1 MTDATPVNGAVA
13 HFLSLTDLTVADL
26 ADVLARSADPNPP
39 AELLKGRG
47 VGLIFEKP
55 SARTRNSTEMAVVQL
70 GGHPV
75 TIRPDE
81 IGLGERE
88 AIRDVARVLS
98 RYFAVLGARTFA
110 HKTLTDLAEWS
121 QVPVV
126 NLLTD
131 DGHPIQILADLL
143 TLQAEFNTL
152 EGLEVAWVGDAN
164 NVARSL
170 IEGSAL
176 AGYSV
181 RMCGPDG
188 YRFDDE
194 ELARAVGA
202 GANVTVVNRP
212 VEAVAGAHAIYTDT
226 WTSMGQ
232 EDEAQRRRVAFAQ
245 FQVTEALLDAAHPD
259 AILLHCLP
267 AHRGEEVT
275 DAALD
280 GPRSRVFDQA
290 ENRMHAARGLI
301 WWLVERTDGSRTSTS
316 GNGDLSLNLAGRSGG

>member
-1 MTDATPVNGAVA
+1 MSSEPPQSAPPPVR
-13 HFLSLTDLTVADL
+13 HFLSLEDF
-26 ADVLARSADPNPP
+26 SA
-39 AELLKGRG
+39 AELTQILAAGAHPSPPRSLLAGRG
-47 VGLIFEKP
+47 AGLIFEKP

-88 AIRDVARVLS
+88 AISDVARVLS

-110 HKTLTDLAEWS
+110 HSTVAELARWAD
-121 QVPVV
+121 VPVI

-143 TLQAEFNTL
+143 TLHAEFGEL
-152 EGLEVAWVGDAN
+152 EGLELAWVGDAN

-170 IEGSAL
+170 VEGSAL

-181 RMCGPDG
+181 RMCGPEG
-188 YRFDDE
+188 YRFDDA
-194 ELARAVGA
+194 ELARFDRLGA
-202 GANVTVVNRP
+202 SLVVADDP
-212 VEAVAGAHAIYTDT
+212 FEAVSGAHGVYTDT

-232 EDEAQRRRVAFAQ
+232 EDEAHRRRVAFSGY
-245 FQVTEALLDAAHPD
+245 QVTEELLAASRAD

-301 WWLVERTDGSRTSTS
+301 WWLVDRADTAR
-316 GNGDLSLNLAGRSGG
+316 NGDGTPPSSGPEAGHG

>member
-1 MTDATPVNGAVA
+1 AE
-13 HFLSLTDLTVADL
+13 
-26 ADVLARSADPNPP
+26 VLARSADPSPP
-39 AELLKGRG
+39 SGLLTGRG
-47 VGLIFEKP
+47 AGLIFEKP

-110 HKTLTDLAEWS
+110 HSTLTDLADWA
-121 QVPVV
+121 QVPVI

-143 TLQAEFNTL
+143 TLQAEFERL
-152 EGLEVAWVGDAN
+152 EGLEIAWVGDAN

-170 IEGSAL
+170 IKGSAL

-188 YRFDDE
+188 YRFGAD
-194 ELARAVGA
+194 ELAGAAHA
-202 GANVTVVNRP
+202 GAHVNVVHDAL
-212 VEAVAGAHAIYTDT
+212 EAVDGAHAIYTDT

-232 EDEAQRRRVAFAQ
+232 EDEAHRRRVAFAGY
-245 FQVTEALLDAAHPD
+245 QVTEELLDGARD
-259 AILLHCLP
+259 EAILLHCLP

-301 WWLVERTDGSRTSTS
+301 WWLVDRADELREQ
-316 GNGDLSLNLAGRSGG
+316 NGG

>member
-1 MTDATPVNGAVA
+1 MTPSNNQQVP
-13 HFLSLTDLTVADL
+13 HFLSMEDLSADDL
-26 ADVLARSADPNPP
+26 SAVLERAGDPNPP
-39 AELLKGRG
+39 PTLLTGRG
-47 VGLIFEKP
+47 AGLIFEKP

-88 AIRDVARVLS
+88 AISDVARVLS

-110 HKTLTDLAEWS
+110 HRTLTELAAHS
-121 QVPVV
+121 RVPVI

-143 TLQAEFNTL
+143 TLQDEFGDVEPL
-152 EGLEVAWVGDAN
+152 EIAWVGDAN

-170 IEGSAL
+170 ARGSAT

-181 RMCGPDG
+181 RLCGPAG
-188 YRFDDE
+188 YRFDE
-194 ELARAVGA
+194 AELARLAEA
-202 GANVTVVNRP
+202 GADVTVVDDP
-212 VEAVAGAHAIYTDT
+212 TEAVAGAHAIYTDT

-232 EDEAQRRRVAFAQ
+232 EEEAHRRRVAFEGY
-245 FQVTEALLDAAHPD
+245 QVTEELLDAARAD

-267 AHRGEEVT
+267 AHRGEEIT
-275 DAALD
+275 DGALD

-301 WWLVERTDGSRTSTS
+301 WWLVERCDAAAEAG
-316 GNGDLSLNLAGRSGG
+316 GNAAADRRNRG

>member
-1 MTDATPVNGAVA
+1 MTAQTDRQVP
-13 HFLSLTDLTVADL
+13 HFLSMADL
-26 ADVLARSADPNPP
+26 SADDLSAVLERAANPEP
-39 AELLKGRG
+39 PRTLLAGRG
-47 VGLIFEKP
+47 AGLIFEKP

-88 AIRDVARVLS
+88 AISDVARVLS

-110 HKTLTDLAEWS
+110 HRTLTELATHS
-121 QVPVV
+121 LVPVI
-126 NLLTD
+126 NLLSD

-143 TLQAEFNTL
+143 TLHDEFGDVAPL
-152 EGLEVAWVGDAN
+152 EIAWVGDAN

-170 IEGSAL
+170 ARGSAL

-181 RMCGPDG
+181 RLCGPAG
-188 YRFDDE
+188 YRFDDA
-194 ELARAVGA
+194 ELARLAEA
-202 GANVTVVNRP
+202 GADVTVVDDP
-212 VEAVAGAHAIYTDT
+212 IEAVTGAHAVYTDT

-232 EDEAQRRRVAFAQ
+232 EEEAHRRRVAFEGY
-245 FQVTEALLDAAHPD
+245 QVTEELLEAARDD

-275 DAALD
+275 DGALD

-301 WWLVERTDGSRTSTS
+301 WWLVERCDAARA
-316 GNGDLSLNLAGRSGG
+316 GDAAAEGRRNRG